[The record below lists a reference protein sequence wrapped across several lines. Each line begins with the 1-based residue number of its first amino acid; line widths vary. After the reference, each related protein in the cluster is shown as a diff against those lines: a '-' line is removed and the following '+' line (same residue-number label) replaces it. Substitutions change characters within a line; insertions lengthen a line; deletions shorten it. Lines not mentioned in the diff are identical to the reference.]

1 MVFGVFRRMA
11 RQSDVTEIRSA
22 RTCRRFESS
31 DPAIAL
37 QRHRNL
43 KNECVCVWGRM
54 RVVLGAELDATTHLT
69 LGLETPKNGESHQE
83 RCAG

>member
-1 MVFGVFRRMA
+1 M
-11 RQSDVTEIRSA
+11 
-22 RTCRRFESS
+22 
-31 DPAIAL
+31 AL